1 MSRFFVGQR
10 VRLNWKR
17 AESTSPVSAGSEGV
31 VVLIG
36 PFRAG
41 DLIPSG
47 KRVPFNSDVL
57 VNWVSGNKTL
67 AIYDQL
73 TPILP
78 DGHRP
83 AELSVEELLPFLSG
97 VSA

>member
-10 VRLNWKR
+10 VRMARPVHEFNLGATGRIKEFFDEVAMSGGR
-17 AESTSPVSAGSEGV
+17 ANCFVLWDRPV
-31 VVLIG
+31 IG
-36 PFRAG
+36 W
-41 DLIPSG
+41 LSH
-47 KRVPFNSDVL
+47 
-57 VNWVSGNKTL
+57 T
-67 AIYDQL
+67 DQL
-73 TPILP
+73 EPILP